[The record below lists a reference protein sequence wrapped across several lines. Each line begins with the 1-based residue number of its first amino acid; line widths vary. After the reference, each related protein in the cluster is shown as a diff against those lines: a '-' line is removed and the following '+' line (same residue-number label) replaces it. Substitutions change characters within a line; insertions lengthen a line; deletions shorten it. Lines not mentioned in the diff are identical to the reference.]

1 MRVKTPERVTRSLW
15 LRDKVC
21 GRKGKSKTLQWH
33 IKDIFPSVNKVVTT
47 WVLQIIPDTL
57 QGKISVGDAQW
68 RCLPSAYLC
77 LLVRR
82 SLWARLWQPDSCGEL
97 EVCWSEVLCPGTD
110 CRHMS
115 ANCHLHQTKFT
126 IDLVNSIRFPISTG
140 FKSKIVQDRAFFCFC
155 FFFLWHRLGSSL
167 YTCMWRVKFDSCDRK
182 Q

>member
-1 MRVKTPERVTRSLW
+1 MYCCLYWSLFKTPIPNMRVKTPERVTRSLW

-77 LLVRR
+77 LLVRL
-82 SLWARLWQPDSCGEL
+82 SLWARLWRLTPVVSWKCVDQRCCVQEL
-97 EVCWSEVLCPGTD
+97 TVVTWVPT
-110 CRHMS
+110 
-115 ANCHLHQTKFT
+115 ATF
-126 IDLVNSIRFPISTG
+126 IRQSLQLTSLTVSG
-140 FKSKIVQDRAFFCFC
+140 SLLA
-155 FFFLWHRLGSSL
+155 LGL
-167 YTCMWRVKFDSCDRK
+167 NPK
-182 Q
+182 